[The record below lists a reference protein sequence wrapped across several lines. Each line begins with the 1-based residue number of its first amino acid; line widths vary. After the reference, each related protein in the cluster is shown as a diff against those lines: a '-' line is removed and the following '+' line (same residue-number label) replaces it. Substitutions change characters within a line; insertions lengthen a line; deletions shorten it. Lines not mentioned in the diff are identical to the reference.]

1 LRKIQLNTGIRSI
14 GRIGVP
20 HVMQCEERF
29 VNERSSGFSIG
40 SLIITTFRKLPIQM
54 PKRKIMVKN
63 MSLKGNS
70 VKGSWSILTKSDIVF
85 DLLT

>member
-1 LRKIQLNTGIRSI
+1 
-14 GRIGVP
+14 
-20 HVMQCEERF
+20 MQCEARF

-40 SLIITTFRKLPIQM
+40 SLMITTFRKLPIQM

-63 MSLKGNS
+63 TSMNDNS
-70 VKGSWSILTKSDIVF
+70 VYGSWSMFKKSDIVF